1 MCRGFSPTRIRLHD
15 KGVHCP
21 TDCVNC
27 NFGQEDF
34 AHLFFSCP
42 FAIQAKHMVMLFWS
56 LWKRPNIMVWED
68 VTESCADAIER
79 VKVMLDDWEFANSLR
94 TDMQL
99 ATQPAPHGLQQQAAA
114 VNRLAVVLAASAT
127 AEPQQIKWQ
136 PPASGRL
143 KCNSDAAFS
152 IPHNCIGVGIF
163 LRDDEGTFVLA
174 TTVNFEGVYSV
185 EVGEA
190 LGLFHAIQW
199 LSDMQ
204 MDNIDFEVDSK
215 ITKDAFIARRDN
227 ISEFGH
233 IVEASRSMFHS
244 KFSNSRVEFVRRQAN
259 VVAHILARE
268 TTLIASAVVYYAI
281 PNCIESSIINE
292 RLKYANRPCNLS
304 AF

>member
-1 MCRGFSPTRIRLHD
+1 
-15 KGVHCP
+15 V
-21 TDCVNC
+21 
-27 NFGQEDF
+27 
-34 AHLFFSCP
+34 
-42 FAIQAKHMVMLFWS
+42 QAKQLVMLSWS
-56 LWKRPNIMVWED
+56 LWKRRNLKVWED
-68 VTESCADAIER
+68 VTESCAAVIER
-79 VKVMLDDWEFANSLR
+79 AKVMLDDWEFANSLR
-94 TDMQL
+94 TNMQP
-99 ATQPAPHGLQQQAAA
+99 ATQPAPHDLQQLAAA
-114 VNRLAVVLAASAT
+114 VNSSAAVLAASAT

-143 KCNSDAAFS
+143 KCNVDTAFS
-152 IPHNCIGVGIF
+152 IPYNRTGVGIC

-174 TTVNFEGVYSV
+174 KTVNFEGVYSL
-185 EVGEA
+185 EVREA

-215 ITKDAFIARRDN
+215 ITKHAFTAKRDD

-259 VVAHILARE
+259 VVAHTLARE
-268 TTLIASAVVYYAI
+268 ATLLASVVVYYAI

-292 RLKYANRPCNLS
+292 ML
-304 AF
+304 